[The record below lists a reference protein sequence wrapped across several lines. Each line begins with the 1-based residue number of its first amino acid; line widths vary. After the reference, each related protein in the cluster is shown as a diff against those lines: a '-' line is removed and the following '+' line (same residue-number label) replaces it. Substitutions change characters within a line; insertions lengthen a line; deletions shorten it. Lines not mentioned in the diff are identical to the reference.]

1 MPESMKIL
9 AQYTFVTLEK
19 PLVVG
24 GVTIPAGTTVMLAP
38 QTTAHSVRVPG
49 EQSLLEAWPSLS
61 KEGHTHTEM
70 QALLSEYQT
79 ALITATDRLTR
90 LETWA
95 SEQGYDAAMAVQEQ
109 V

>member
-9 AQYTFVTLEK
+9 AQYMFVTLEK

-24 GVTIPAGTTVMLAP
+24 GVSIPAGTTVMLAP

-61 KEGHTHTEM
+61 KEGHTHTDM
-70 QALLSEYQT
+70 QELLSGFQT
-79 ALITATDRLTR
+79 EQISTSDRLTK
-90 LETWA
+90 LELWA
-95 SEQGYDAAMAVQEQ
+95 TEHGYDAAGTAQE
-109 V
+109 

>member
-9 AQYTFVTLEK
+9 AQYMFVTLEK

-49 EQSLLEAWPSLS
+49 GQSLLEAWPSLS
-61 KEGHTHTEM
+61 KEGHTHTDM
-70 QALLSEYQT
+70 QELLSGFQAEQIST
-79 ALITATDRLTR
+79 SDRLTK
-90 LETWA
+90 LELWA
-95 SEQGYDAAMAVQEQ
+95 TEHGYDAASAAQE
-109 V
+109 

>member
-9 AQYTFVTLEK
+9 AQYMFVTLEK

-24 GVTIPAGTTVMLAP
+24 GVSIPAGTTVMLAP

-61 KEGHTHTEM
+61 KEGHTHTDM
-70 QALLSEYQT
+70 QELLSGFQT
-79 ALITATDRLTR
+79 EQISTSDRLTR
-90 LETWA
+90 LELWA
-95 SEQGYDAAMAVQEQ
+95 TEHGYDAAGTAQE
-109 V
+109 